1 MSIQAKALI
10 KVSLLLIVFATVTNA
25 QQVNSL
31 PYEIGVLP
39 PRSTVAIRNAHIFPV
54 TGPEIQSGTVI
65 INNGK
70 IEAIGTNVS
79 IPSGATQIDA
89 AGLSVYPGM
98 IDAGTSMGLVEVPQ
112 GAPGTADTT
121 EVG

>member
-1 MSIQAKALI
+1 MSIQAKALF
-10 KVSLLLIVFATVTNA
+10 KLSLLLIAVATVTNA

-31 PYEIGVLP
+31 PFEIGVLP
-39 PRSTVAIRNAHIFPV
+39 SRSTVA
-54 TGPEIQSGTVI
+54 

-79 IPSGATQIDA
+79 IPTGATQIDA

-121 EVG
+121 EVGDM